1 MPDLDQAPWPAIG
14 SFVTATVIPILIT
27 IVAAWIVLVV
37 AERFFARLT
46 RRLMVREARE
56 GAARELSAA
65 EVERRI
71 ETVASLATFIVRV
84 VVVAIAGLAVLGKL
98 DVDIGPAIAGIGIVG
113 IAVGFGAQSLV
124 RDFFNGVLILVENQ
138 FAKGDV
144 VTIAGVTGT
153 VEDFTLRR
161 TTLRDTDGVV
171 HSVPNGAITVASNMT
186 RVWARINED
195 VVVAYGTD
203 VDRAAAVVDEVGRA
217 MAAED
222 AWKDRVLEPAHA
234 ERVKAL
240 GETGITLKIY
250 GTVRAE
256 ARWDAA
262 GELRKRLLA
271 AFEANGIELA
281 RPSRVVLS
289 GGIAGAPGGVPG
301 GVSGPGQAPG
311 PGADAPTAGPGS
323 AG

>member
-1 MPDLDQAPWPAIG
+1 MPDFDQAPWPAIV

-27 IVAAWIVLVV
+27 LVAAWIVLVV
-37 AERFFARLT
+37 ADRFFTRLT

-56 GAARELSAA
+56 GSARELPAA

-71 ETVASLATFIVRV
+71 ETVASLASFIVRV
-84 VVVAIAGLAVLGKL
+84 IVFAIAGLAILAKL
-98 DVDIGPAIAGIGIVG
+98 NVDIGPAIAGLGIVG

-144 VTIAGVTGT
+144 VTIADVTGT

-171 HSVPNGAITVASNMT
+171 HSVPNGAISVASNLT
-186 RVWARINED
+186 RLWARINED
-195 VVVAYGTD
+195 VVLAYGTD

-250 GTVRAE
+250 GTVLAE

-262 GELRKRLLA
+262 GALRKRLLA

-281 RPSRVVLS
+281 RPSRVVLA
-289 GGIAGAPGGVPG
+289 AGVAAVPG
-301 GVSGPGQAPG
+301 SAVGSGPAPG
-311 PGADAPTAGPGS
+311 PGDAAPTAGTGS
-323 AG
+323 VG

>member
-1 MPDLDQAPWPAIG
+1 MPDLAQAPWPAVG
-14 SFVTATVIPILIT
+14 SFVTRTLVPILIT
-27 IVAAWIVLVV
+27 VIAAWIVLVI
-37 AERFFARLT
+37 AEGFISRLV
-46 RRLMVREARE
+46 RRLMIREARE
-56 GAARELSAA
+56 GTARELSPD

-71 ETVASLATFIVRV
+71 DTVASLAKFIVRV
-84 VVVAIAGLAVLGKL
+84 LIVATAGLSILGKL
-98 DVDIGPAIAGIGIVG
+98 DVDIGPAIAGLGIVG
-113 IAVGFGAQSLV
+113 IAVGFGSQSLV
-124 RDFFNGVLILVENQ
+124 RDYFNGVLILVENQ

-171 HSVPNGAITVASNMT
+171 HSVPNGAIQVASNLT

-195 VVVAYGTD
+195 IVVAYGTD
-203 VDRAAAVVDEVGRA
+203 VDRAAAVVDEIGRI
-217 MAAED
+217 MADED
-222 AWKDRVLEPAHA
+222 AWRDRVLEPAHV
-234 ERVKAL
+234 ERIKAL

-262 GELRKRLLA
+262 GDFRKRLLA

-281 RPSRVVLS
+281 RPSRVVLTGGVLTGSGPTPAGGEGGGPGGAAPLS
-289 GGIAGAPGGVPG
+289 GGGPAG
-301 GVSGPGQAPG
+301 
-311 PGADAPTAGPGS
+311 
-323 AG
+323 

>member
-1 MPDLDQAPWPAIG
+1 MPDFAQAPWPAIG
-14 SFVTATVIPILIT
+14 SFLTTTLIPILIT
-27 IVAAWIVLVV
+27 IVVAWIVLVV
-37 AERFFARLT
+37 AERFFARLA

-56 GAARELSAA
+56 GTARDLPPA

-84 VVVAIAGLAVLGKL
+84 VVVAIAGLAILGKL
-98 DVDIGPAIAGIGIVG
+98 NVDIGPAIAGIGIVG

-144 VTIAGVTGT
+144 VTIADVTGT

-171 HSVPNGAITVASNMT
+171 HSVPNGAISVASNMT

-195 VVVAYGTD
+195 IVVAYGTD
-203 VDRAAAVVDEVGRA
+203 VDRAAAVVDEIGLV

-222 AWKDRVLEPAHA
+222 AWKDRVLEPAHC

-262 GELRKRLLA
+262 GALRKRLLA

-289 GGIAGAPGGVPG
+289 GAVAAAPGQVPVAERG
-301 GVSGPGQAPG
+301 SGSS
-311 PGADAPTAGPGS
+311 DAAAS
-323 AG
+323 AGSGSVE